1 MFSVTSS
8 FLFLFK
14 FEANG
19 TVFLLHQIRLEMA
32 AGARRFKAG
41 QQIGAARA
49 EQFLHLFERNI
60 LLQDDS
66 ARAEIARFRMCDGT
80 FADIADAMFK
90 SRLRHF
96 GHGPSDVWPE
106 KSGASLA
113 SSSFS

>member
-49 EQFLHLFERNI
+49 EQFLHLFARNI
-60 LLQDDS
+60 LLQVDS
-66 ARAEIARFRMCDGT
+66 AKAEMERFRMCHGT
-80 FADIADAMFK
+80 FADIADAMIKNAAAGFRTCGER
-90 SRLRHF
+90 RLALK
-96 GHGPSDVWPE
+96 V
-106 KSGASLA
+106 
-113 SSSFS
+113 